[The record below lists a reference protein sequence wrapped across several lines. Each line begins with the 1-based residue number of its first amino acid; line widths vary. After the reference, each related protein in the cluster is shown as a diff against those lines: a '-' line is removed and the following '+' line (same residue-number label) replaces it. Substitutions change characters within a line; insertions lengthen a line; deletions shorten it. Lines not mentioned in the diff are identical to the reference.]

1 MSKKFYLGR
10 LFDLEKR
17 AVTAQT
23 LWYDPEDLTT
33 HGIVIGMTGSGK
45 TGLCV
50 TLLEEAALQGIPAL
64 VIDPK
69 GDLTNLILHFPN
81 LSAEE
86 FQPWVDVESARRAGK
101 SAEQVAAE
109 TAEQWRKGLAE
120 WGLGREQILALKDS
134 VQYAVYTPGSE
145 AGLPISVMGSLTAPG
160 LDWASHREILTER
173 INSTVTAILGLA
185 GFQDVDPLRSREH
198 VLLSHIF
205 QTTWSQNHSLDLNE
219 LILQVQSPSF
229 DKVGAF
235 PVDTFFPP
243 KERLELALRLNNI
256 LAAPSFELWRIGQ
269 PLDIAALLY
278 TSQGRPRHSIF
289 YLAHLSEVER
299 MFFVTLLFTAVETWM
314 RTQPGSPNLRAI
326 LYMDEIHGYLPPT
339 HNPSS
344 KPPLLRLLKQGRAFG
359 LGVLLATQNP
369 VDLDYKAISNAG
381 TWFIG
386 KLQTDQDKQRILDG
400 LEGASGSGM
409 NRAALDRLIS
419 RLEKRVF
426 LLHNVHESQ
435 PNPVLFHTRWALN
448 YLAGPLTRAQ
458 IPALNQL
465 AGASQGL
472 AEAQA
477 PTTVTSMEAPSATP
491 TATAAPLSSQGSR
504 TRPPIPTGV
513 AEFFLPLNISLAK
526 AAAAAGLSLPAETA
540 IPEVLYRPAL
550 LASARVHFL
559 ERKFALDTEVVKSA
573 LVTKLDPR
581 GLIRW
586 ENFLCSLP
594 PPETFDPAPSPKA
607 SFAALDAPLSD
618 ARSLASL
625 QRDFVDWIYRTVRLE
640 VRANPALGVY
650 ATPEVSQAEF
660 MKACSEAA
668 RQARDAEL
676 AKATATIERQIKSL
690 QEKIAREERELH
702 MDQIEL
708 DERKRE
714 EIVTH
719 AENVLG
725 ALGVLGRRSS
735 RRLSTSLTKRRLTEQ
750 AKAEVEESV
759 EALRAYRA
767 QLASLQEELQRLTE
781 EINARWGEVVNDIT
795 PIPLAPKK
803 TDILVSLFGIAWMP
817 YYLVQ
822 TGEQPLL
829 ELAAFSVQA

>member
-10 LFDLEKR
+10 LFDLETGT
-17 AVTAQT
+17 VTTQP
-23 LWYDPEDLTT
+23 LQYDPDDLTT

-69 GDLTNLILHFPN
+69 GDLTNLLLHFPN
-81 LSAEE
+81 LSPEE

-101 SAEQVAAE
+101 SPEQVARE

-120 WGLGREQILALKDS
+120 WGLDRQQILALKEA
-134 VQYAVYTPGSE
+134 VRYAVYTPGSE
-145 AGLPISVMGSLTAPG
+145 AGLPISVLGSLTAPG
-160 LDWASHREILTER
+160 LDWATHREILTER

-185 GFQDVDPLRSREH
+185 GFQDIDPLRAREH

-205 QTTWSQNHSLDLNE
+205 QAAWSQNNSLDLNE
-219 LILQVQSPSF
+219 LILQIQTPSF
-229 DKVGAF
+229 DRVGAF

-256 LAAPSFELWRIGQ
+256 LAAPSFELWRVGQ

-278 TSQGRPRHSIF
+278 TPQGCPRHSIF
-289 YLAHLSEVER
+289 YLAHLSDVER

-314 RTQPGSPNLRAI
+314 RTQVGSPTLRAI
-326 LYMDEIHGYLPPT
+326 LYMDEIYGYLPPT

-386 KLQTDQDKQRILDG
+386 TLQTDQDKQRLLDG
-400 LEGASGSGM
+400 LEGASGSGL

-419 RLEKRVF
+419 RLQKRVF
-426 LLHNVHESQ
+426 LLHNVYESSQ
-435 PNPVLFHTRWALN
+435 SPVLFHTRWALN

-465 AGASQGL
+465 ASAGSESVETNAPTVIST
-472 AEAQA
+472 AA
-477 PTTVTSMEAPSATP
+477 PTTTATRPKSAPSSVQT
-491 TATAAPLSSQGSR
+491 SR
-504 TRPPIPTGV
+504 TRPPAPPGV
-513 AEFFLPLNISLAK
+513 AEFFLPLNLSFAK
-526 AAAAAGLSLPAETA
+526 ATAVAGLSLPAETTT
-540 IPEVLYRPAL
+540 PEVLYRPAL
-550 LASARVHFL
+550 LASANVHFL
-559 ERKFALDTEVVKSA
+559 ESKFSLDTEVVKSV
-573 LVTKLDPR
+573 LVTKLDRHGPV
-581 GLIRW
+581 RW
-586 ENFLCSLP
+586 EDFLCTLP
-594 PPETFDPAPSPKA
+594 RPETFDPAPIPQA

-618 ARSLASL
+618 ARLLTSL

-640 VRANPALGVY
+640 IRANQVLGVY

-668 RQARDAEL
+668 RQARDADL
-676 AKATATIERQIKSL
+676 AKTAAALNRQIKTL
-690 QEKIAREERELH
+690 QEKIAREERELR

-750 AKAEVEESV
+750 AKAEMEESM
-759 EALRAYRA
+759 EALRVYRT
-767 QLASLQEELQRLTE
+767 QLASLQEELQRMTE
-781 EINARWGEVVNDIT
+781 EINARWGEAVNDIT
-795 PIPLAPKK
+795 QIPLAPKK
-803 TDILVSLFGIAWMP
+803 TNIFVTLFGVAWMP
-817 YYLVQ
+817 YYLVP
-822 TGEQPLL
+822 TGEPLPL
-829 ELAAFSVQA
+829 ELAAFSLQA

>member
-1 MSKKFYLGR
+1 MSKTFYLGR
-10 LFDLEKR
+10 LFDLETGT
-17 AVTAQT
+17 VTTQP
-23 LWYDPEDLTT
+23 LQYDPDDLTT

-69 GDLTNLILHFPN
+69 GDLTNLLLHFPN
-81 LSAEE
+81 LSPEE
-86 FQPWVDVESARRAGK
+86 FQPWVDVEGARRSGK
-101 SAEQVAAE
+101 SPEQVARE

-120 WGLGREQILALKDS
+120 WGLDRQQILALKEA

-145 AGLPISVMGSLTAPG
+145 AGLPISVLGSLTAPG
-160 LDWASHREILTER
+160 LDWATHREILTER

-185 GFQDVDPLRSREH
+185 GFQDIDPLRAREH
-198 VLLSHIF
+198 VFLSHIF
-205 QTTWSQNHSLDLNE
+205 QAAWSQNNALDLNE
-219 LILQVQSPSF
+219 LILQIQTPSL
-229 DKVGAF
+229 DRVGAF

-278 TSQGRPRHSIF
+278 TPQGRPRHSIF
-289 YLAHLSEVER
+289 YLAHLSDVER

-314 RTQPGSPNLRAI
+314 RTQAGSPTLRAI
-326 LYMDEIHGYLPPT
+326 LYMDEIYGYLPPT

-386 KLQTDQDKQRILDG
+386 SLQTDRDKQRLLDG
-400 LEGASGSGM
+400 LEGASGSGL

-419 RLEKRVF
+419 RLQKRVF
-426 LLHNVHESQ
+426 LLHNVHESSRS
-435 PNPVLFHTRWALN
+435 PVLFHTRWALN

-465 AGASQGL
+465 AGAGSESVETN
-472 AEAQA
+472 APTVVSTAA
-477 PTTVTSMEAPSATP
+477 PTTTAARPKSAPSSVP
-491 TATAAPLSSQGSR
+491 TSR
-504 TRPPIPTGV
+504 TRPPAPPGV
-513 AEFFLPLNISLAK
+513 AEFFLPLNLSLAK
-526 AAAAAGLSLPAETA
+526 AAAVAGLSLPAETTT
-540 IPEVLYRPAL
+540 PEVLYRPAL
-550 LASARVHFL
+550 LASANVHFL
-559 ERKFALDTEVVKSA
+559 ESKFSLDTEVVKSV
-573 LVTKLDPR
+573 LVTKLDRHGP
-581 GLIRW
+581 IRW
-586 ENFLCSLP
+586 EDFLCTP
-594 PPETFDPAPSPKA
+594 PRPETFDPAPIPQA
-607 SFAALDAPLSD
+607 SFAALDAPLSN
-618 ARSLASL
+618 ARLLTSL
-625 QRDFVDWIYRTVRLE
+625 QRDFVDWIYRTVRLDI
-640 VRANPALGVY
+640 RANHVLGVY

-676 AKATATIERQIKSL
+676 AKTAAALNRQIKTL
-690 QEKIAREERELH
+690 QEKIAREERELR

-759 EALRAYRA
+759 EALRVYRT
-767 QLASLQEELQRLTE
+767 QLASLQEELQRMTE
-781 EINARWGEVVNDIT
+781 EINARWGEAVNDIT
-795 PIPLAPKK
+795 QIPLAPKK
-803 TDILVSLFGIAWMP
+803 TNIFVTLFGIAWLP
-817 YYLVQ
+817 YYLVP
-822 TGEQPLL
+822 TGEPLPL
-829 ELAAFSVQA
+829 ELAAFSLQA